1 MYQLNFGLTTT
12 SFATHSNIIFCGFGK
27 YVIGVGSGSNP
38 IREFSA
44 KHMLLPFSRIHIF
57 EGAESSTVA
66 TKMLSCKHKNATIK
80 ATPIL
85 LEL

>member
-1 MYQLNFGLTTT
+1 MYQLNFGLTIT
-12 SFATHSNIIFCGFGK
+12 SFATHSNTMVCGFGK

-44 KHMLLPFSRIHIF
+44 KQMLPSFFRIHIF
-57 EGAESSTVA
+57 VGALLQHAVS
-66 TKMLSCKHKNATIK
+66 KYKNVTIK

-85 LEL
+85 FK